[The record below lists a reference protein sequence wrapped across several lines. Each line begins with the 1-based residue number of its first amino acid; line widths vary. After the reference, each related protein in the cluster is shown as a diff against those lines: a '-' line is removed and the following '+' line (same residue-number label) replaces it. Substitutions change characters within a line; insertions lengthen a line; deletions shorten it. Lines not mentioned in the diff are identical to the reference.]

1 MVLGRIDI
9 KEARRRWPDGLG
21 KCVKGQLCMD
31 PHIATVIHLNITAG
45 IVKSQRKIGKW
56 EKQQVEA
63 QEKSD
68 DTQNEKL
75 AAVIAREY
83 SYIGEMGYIS
93 KMVEAAAACKEAQKE
108 EAKAPATKPK
118 KK

>member
-31 PHIATVIHLNITAG
+31 PHAG

>member
-1 MVLGRIDI
+1 MMGLTLGRIDS

-31 PHIATVIHLNITAG
+31 PQIGTVIHINLLSG

-56 EKQQVEA
+56 EKQQLEA
-63 QEKSD
+63 QEKND
-68 DTQNEKL
+68 PAQNEKL

-83 SYIGEMGYIS
+83 SFVGDMNYIS
-93 KMVEAAAACKEAQKE
+93 KMVEAAVACKEAE
-108 EAKAPATKPK
+108 TEAAPKTK